1 MFLHQIMMIHIVLNF
16 LMGTNAAMLTRQV
29 IENGYQVL
37 SIEMLALVQA
47 ADYLACAGELSAQ
60 TRQLYDDI
68 RRIVPK
74 FTDDTPKYREIA
86 AIEEYLKSHPTSL

>member
-1 MFLHQIMMIHIVLNF
+1 MYVHSIPNNNDNQDIVS
-16 LMGTNAAMLTRQV
+16 MGTNAAMLTRLV

-37 SIEMLALVQA
+37 AIEMLALVQA
-47 ADYLACAGELSAQ
+47 ADYLECAAELSAQ

-74 FTDDTPKYREIA
+74 FIDDTPKYREIA
-86 AIEEYLKSHPTSL
+86 AIENFLKQQV